1 MVAPDVLIKDVIGAA
16 GAPPTMS
23 RYLEAIAPNADADRD
38 VNLLIAP
45 SYLLTDGR
53 AFFSGPLTPLQ
64 TPFASFF
71 GDDARGAL
79 VSLHFD
85 GNFFVELRVLGA
97 ADKDLDNLSGLFA
110 SRVRVISTNVEN
122 NLDALNL
129 HPYDR
134 KLLRRFPE
142 WMRTVGDYTRNGV
155 EDGQA
160 VLRCY
165 LPSIAAHN
173 VLMASELALAEQGSG
188 AAVANNPASG
198 GPAKAQTVAEMLKKK
213 TSLAFPRDTLERSLQ
228 LLFDDVGVKYEILG
242 GDLQLEGITKNQ
254 SFGLNETD
262 KPADEILR
270 KIMLLANPDGKL
282 IYVIKPKTPGGPD
295 MVFITTR
302 ASAEKRGD
310 KLPPELVRP
319 ATPAKKK
326 L

>member
-1 MVAPDVLIKDVIGAA
+1 M
-16 GAPPTMS
+16 
-23 RYLEAIAPNADADRD
+23 
-38 VNLLIAP
+38 
-45 SYLLTDGR
+45 
-53 AFFSGPLTPLQ
+53 
-64 TPFASFF
+64 
-71 GDDARGAL
+71 
-79 VSLHFD
+79 
-85 GNFFVELRVLGA
+85 
-97 ADKDLDNLSGLFA
+97 
-110 SRVRVISTNVEN
+110 
-122 NLDALNL
+122 
-129 HPYDR
+129 
-134 KLLRRFPE
+134 
-142 WMRTVGDYTRNGV
+142 

-165 LPSIAAHN
+165 LPSVAAHN
-173 VLMASELALAEQGSG
+173 VLMGSELALAEQGSG
-188 AAVANNPASG
+188 AAVANPAGG
-198 GPAKAQTVAEMLKKK
+198 GPAKPQTVAESLKKK

-270 KIMLLANPDGKL
+270 KIMSLANPDGKL
-282 IYVIKPKTPGGPD
+282 IYVIKPKAPGGPD

-326 L
+326 S